1 MSKIKIR
8 KKLGHIKYPGS
19 TTQQNFGESIQKGW
33 LLWKIESKDNFSS
46 EFVELKNNSPFIT
59 LDWSEIDTSNDS
71 SHIIPFGA
79 RIRLKHPQDI
89 PRAEVKQF
97 KSLLREK
104 YGASEIVTRVEALPV
119 KEKMKMSDEQ
129 VVNFRDYGVLLALF
143 KEFHNDKQYD
153 EEMWDLI
160 ASRLKRYCEMI
171 PKADSA
177 RGTKWSIEKMTF
189 DNMFGYGEGNII
201 NFTELSG
208 VVGLF
213 GRNRVG
219 KSSIPG
225 TISYGLFNTSD
236 RGSLKNLHII
246 NTRKN
251 YCKTEIDI
259 AIDGKKYKI
268 QRQSVKKV
276 SRKSTVSAS
285 THLNIFELNDQ
296 GEITKDITG
305 EQRRDTDVILS
316 KLIGDK
322 DDFFLTTLASQGQMN
337 AFIQQRATSRK
348 AVLANFLD
356 LAVFD
361 TLYELIHKDASYIKS
376 KLAKIPERN
385 WGSIISD
392 TECDIVENK
401 EKIQLLESE
410 TSSLNQRL
418 NGLRL
423 ELSDINPKNIIT
435 RHEVIRKEEKLKEI
449 FDRLINV
456 NTKIVDTEELITDY
470 DRKIKKAELFEL
482 SFPLAELEQKLQEQ
496 CDLER
501 NLLTIKHKL
510 ESEKN
515 TLKRQRESAKIL
527 KAVPCGD
534 IYPTCKFIKK
544 SHKDAKIIDEQINSV
559 NEIKKSTKIIQQSFN
574 KLIDQRLS
582 DKINSYRKIVKSAT
596 STRLSKTSLEFDLA
610 ALRKE
615 KSELEES
622 EILVSDQLVVM
633 SSQLITESDNPDISI
648 LTKKIQ
654 DLEDSIRS
662 NDVSRLSLSEKN
674 GIAKAKLEQLKKEK
688 SDYESTLGD
697 WRVYDALLMATSK
710 RGVPLHVL
718 NSRLPKI
725 NAEIAKILGDS
736 TNFSVTLEAPID
748 SNEMNIYIDYGD
760 SSRPIECASGMEK
773 MLSSLAIRVALI
785 NISTLPKSDIL
796 IIDEG
801 FGSLDDNNVE
811 ACGKLLQSLKNYF
824 KTIFII
830 SHVDAVKDSVDNLIE
845 ITKKGVDAYVRAI

>member
-33 LLWKIESKDNFSS
+33 LLWEIESKDNFSS
-46 EFVELKNNSPFIT
+46 EFIELKNDSPFIT

-104 YGASEIVTRVEALPV
+104 FGASEIVTRVETPPT
-119 KEKMKMSDEQ
+119 KERMKISDEQ

-143 KEFHNDKQYD
+143 KEFHSDKQYD
-153 EEMWDLI
+153 EEMWELI
-160 ASRLKRYCEMI
+160 ALRLKRYCEMI
-171 PKADSA
+171 PKADTA
-177 RGTKWSIEKMTF
+177 RGTKWSIEKMAF
-189 DNMFGYGEGNII
+189 DNMFGYGEGNVID
-201 NFTELSG
+201 FTELNG

-268 QRQSVKKV
+268 QRQSVKKA
-276 SRKSTVSAS
+276 SKKNSVSAS
-285 THLNIFELNDQ
+285 THLNIFELNSQ
-296 GEITKDITG
+296 GEIVKDITG
-305 EQRRDTDVILS
+305 EQRRDTDDTLS

-376 KLAKIPERN
+376 KLTKIPERN

-392 TECDIVENK
+392 TELGIIENK
-401 EKIQLLESE
+401 NQMQLLESE
-410 TSSLNQRL
+410 TSSLQSRL

-435 RHEVIRKEEKLKEI
+435 RHEVTRKEEKLKEVSN
-449 FDRLINV
+449 RLINV
-456 NTKIVDTEELITDY
+456 DTKILDTRELIIEY
-470 DRKIKKAELFEL
+470 DRKIKKTELFEL
-482 SFPLAELEQKLQEQ
+482 SFPLLELEQKLQEQ

-510 ESEKN
+510 ESENN

-527 KAVPCGD
+527 KDVPCGD
-534 IYPTCKFIKK
+534 VYPTCKFIKK
-544 SHKDAKIIDEQINSV
+544 SHKDAKMLDKQIDDV
-559 NEIKKSTKIIQQSFN
+559 NDIKKTTKDIQHAFD
-574 KLIDQRLS
+574 KLIDQKLS
-582 DKINSYRKIVKSAT
+582 DKINSYRKIVKSA
-596 STRLSKTSLEFDLA
+596 STVRLSKATSEFDLA
-610 ALRKE
+610 SFQKE

-622 EILVSDQLVVM
+622 EILISDQLVVM

-654 DLEDSIRS
+654 DLEDLIRDH
-662 NDVSRLSLSEKN
+662 DVSRLSLSEKN
-674 GIAKAKLEQLKKEK
+674 GTAKAVLEQLKEEK

-697 WRVYDALLMATSK
+697 WKIYDALLMATNK

-725 NAEIAKILGDS
+725 NAEIAKILDDS
-736 TNFSVTLEAPID
+736 TNFSVTLDAPTD

-760 SSRPIECASGMEK
+760 SCRPIECASGMEK

-785 NISTLPKSDIL
+785 NISSLPKSDIL

-801 FGSLDDNNVE
+801 FGTLDDNNVE

-830 SHVDAVKDSVDNLIE
+830 SHIDAVKDSVDDLIE
-845 ITKKGVDAYVRAI
+845 ITKKGVDAYVHAV